1 MENKILC
8 GIYMRVSTEDQA
20 REGFSL
26 EEQKLRLE
34 AYCTFN
40 NYKVIDYYTDAGI
53 SAKGGNHRPEY
64 ERMLQDGRDG
74 KINMIVALKL
84 DRITR
89 SIRDWEGLMDYSD
102 KYNVALAF
110 VNDQIDT
117 TNANGKMVSRIM
129 MSVSQNEIE
138 RTSERTKIG
147 LEGAVKKGHI
157 PGKAPLGYKR
167 YNKKLVPDPIK
178 RKIIER
184 IYNLYY
190 EGKSYSTIANILNK
204 ENVNNQTNWRDT
216 TILAIITNEIYK
228 GDYVLGKR
236 TNNPRY
242 FENVVE
248 GIISKDMWED
258 CQIQKKKNQ
267 KNYQRNLTYIFL
279 QKIKCPHCGN
289 ILAGGA
295 SHKKSA
301 DKHYYYYRCQKCN
314 VNVRETQLEINMKEI
329 LNEIF
334 EYDSIVN
341 EFFLPLSKSRNNL
354 DIKKLESE
362 LQKLNK
368 KKERI
373 RNAYINSL
381 FNEKEYEEENK
392 RIDKQINDTKKS
404 ILESTSINNLNINLE
419 DILVKRDI
427 DFLNKIK
434 FKVLFYG
441 TKTNWDMLTKE
452 EKYKLIMRY
461 IDDIEIEKHHSY
473 WKIKQVN
480 FRSTFW
486 TEFNKLFKKGY
497 LDKEKEITVNGK
509 TKNIRY
515 SEYLP
520 MDIIYKQLEKLNRA
534 YEVEM
539 YKGIYNKLTN
549 ELKDIE
555 LDKEDL
561 IIRMFPNNKDNIN
574 KNEINVNLFISKDG
588 QSTTI
593 LTEDIYKRWFIFESE
608 FKSNNL

>member
-26 EEQKLRLE
+26 EEQKIRLE
-34 AYCTFN
+34 AYATFN
-40 NYKVIDYYTDAGI
+40 NYKIIDYYMDAGI

-64 ERMLQDGRDG
+64 ERMLQDGRDN

-102 KYNVALAF
+102 KYDVALAF

-138 RTSERTKIG
+138 RTSERTVIG
-147 LEGAVKKGHI
+147 LEGAVKNGHI
-157 PGKAPLGYKR
+157 PGREPLGYKR
-167 YNKKLVPDPIK
+167 VNKKLVPDPLTKHIV
-178 RKIIER
+178 ER
-184 IYNLYY
+184 IFNMYY
-190 EGKSYSTIANILNK
+190 EGITYRTIAKIFNDEKVLGK
-204 ENVNNQTNWRDT
+204 ENWRDT
-216 TILAIITNEIYK
+216 GLTKIISNELYK
-228 GDYVLGKR
+228 GDIILRK
-236 TNNPRY
+236 NKPNSLHL
-242 FENVVE
+242 EAVVE
-248 GIISKDMWED
+248 PIVSNYIWDN
-258 CQIQKKKNQ
+258 CQVQKKKNS
-267 KNYQRNLTYIFL
+267 KNYMRTLDYIFL
-279 QKIKCPHCGN
+279 QKINCPKCGKA
-289 ILAGGA
+289 LSGGA
-295 SHKKSA
+295 AYKTKA

-314 VNVRETQLEINMKEI
+314 VNIKESDIEISIKDI

-341 EFFLPLSKSRNNL
+341 EFFLPVFKNKTKNDNDKLNKEL
-354 DIKKLESE
+354 KKLET
-362 LQKLNK
+362 

-373 RNAYINSL
+373 RRAYIDSL
-381 FNEKEYEEENK
+381 FTKEEYTKENEIIESK
-392 RIDKQINDTKKS
+392 INDIQKI
-404 ILESTSINNLNINLE
+404 ILENQNVYDLNLSLE

-434 FKVLFYG
+434 FDLLYYG
-441 TKTNWDMLTKE
+441 TKTNWDMLSKQ

-461 IDDIEIEKHHSY
+461 IEDIEIEKDYSF
-473 WKIKQVN
+473 WKIKHVN

-486 TEFNKLFKKGY
+486 SEFNKLFETGY
-497 LDKEKEITVNGK
+497 LDKKEQIILNGK

-520 MDIIYKQLEKLNRA
+520 MDIIYRQLEKLNKA

-539 YKGIYNKLTN
+539 YKGIYNSLTK
-549 ELKDIE
+549 ELKTIE
-555 LDKEDL
+555 LDHEDL
-561 IIRMFPNNKDNIN
+561 IVRMFPNDKNNIN
-574 KNEINVNLFISKDG
+574 KQEIDVNLFISKDG
-588 QSTTI
+588 PSATF
-593 LTEDIYKRWFIFESE
+593 LTEDIYQRWFLFESQY
-608 FKSNNL
+608 KSDN